1 MRAVPSEPTVAP
13 GARISDAV
21 ERSAPDAPHRLA
33 PGGARRATAPP
44 HFDAVYEE
52 NFDFVWRSMGRLGV
66 ASSAVEDA
74 AQDVFVIAHRRLG
87 DFEGRSSVKT
97 WLFGIALRVAR
108 DHRRAARRRRDNGLV
123 PEGDADPA
131 TVTDTSSP
139 SPLESASRAE
149 AVERLLAILGELDDD
164 RRAVF
169 ILAELEQMSAPE
181 IADAVGAPVNTVY
194 TRLRAARRAFNE
206 AVARYEARDAWRQR

>member
-1 MRAVPSEPTVAP
+1 
-13 GARISDAV
+13 
-21 ERSAPDAPHRLA
+21 
-33 PGGARRATAPP
+33 
-44 HFDAVYEE
+44 
-52 NFDFVWRSMGRLGV
+52 MGRLGV
-66 ASSAVEDA
+66 APSAVEDA

-108 DHRRAARRRRDNGLV
+108 DHRRAARRRRDHGLV
-123 PEGDADPA
+123 PEGEADAA
-131 TVTDTSSP
+131 TVVDTASP
-139 SPLESASRAE
+139 SPLESASRSE
-149 AVERLLAILGELDDD
+149 AVERLMAILGELDDD

-206 AVARYEARDAWRQR
+206 AVARYEARDGWRQR